1 MHEIIEKA
9 KQEQRNL
16 MEHESL
22 KLLKEYNIPVPKH
35 ILAKS
40 AKDAVAAAREIKYP
54 VVLKIVSKDIL
65 HKSDVGGV
73 KVGLKSDED
82 VTRAYDEIMNSV
94 KEKASN
100 AEVEGVLV
108 VENANKGLEC
118 IVGMVRDPQLG
129 PALMFGL
136 GGIFV
141 ELLKD
146 VSFGLLPLNKDEAM
160 EMIKSVKGYKLIE
173 GYRGEK
179 PRDTEAIID
188 FMMKVAK
195 LVEENTEIEEIDINP
210 FFVYEEGLMTIDAR
224 III

>member
-9 KQEQRNL
+9 KRKKRNL
-16 MEHESL
+16 LEYEAL
-22 KLLKEYNIPVPKH
+22 KLLEEYNIPVPKH
-35 ILAKS
+35 RLVKNANEAIEAAK
-40 AKDAVAAAREIKYP
+40 EIKYP

-65 HKSDVGGV
+65 HKSDIGGV
-73 KVGLKSDED
+73 KVGLNSDED
-82 VTRAYDEIMNSV
+82 VMKAYDEIMNNV
-94 KEKASN
+94 KEKAN
-100 AEVEGVLV
+100 TTDIEGILV
-108 VENANKGLEC
+108 VENAEKGLEC

-141 ELLKD
+141 EILKD
-146 VSFGLLPLNKDEAM
+146 VSFALLPINEDEAL

-179 PRDTEAIID
+179 SKDIDAIID
-188 FMMKVAK
+188 LMMKVAK
-195 LVEENTEIEEIDINP
+195 LVEENPGIDEIDINP